1 VNAPPEVPSTLRLAF
16 QVWVAALVAYLVA
29 QILTLV
35 FPPSAA
41 DRAAYA
47 AYVAGLHLP
56 PDRQAQAMRS
66 MGSVSGGTALFGVIV
81 TALVVVPAVWVGL
94 RMRAGVGGARTMT
107 LVVAVVGV
115 LGGLGGGVVAL
126 VSRLPV
132 PAGGAAAV
140 LQVISGL
147 LFVGYLVLLFRPASA
162 RYFTAAA
169 AARP

>member
-1 VNAPPEVPSTLRLAF
+1 MNAPPEVPSTLRLAF
-16 QVWVAALVAYLVA
+16 RVWVAALVVYLVA
-29 QILTLV
+29 QVLALL

-41 DRAAYA
+41 DYA
-47 AYVAGLHLP
+47 AYVASLHLP
-56 PDRQAQAMRS
+56 PDRQAQVMRS
-66 MGSVSGGTALFGVIV
+66 VSSLSGGTALFGVIV

-94 RMRAGVGGARTMT
+94 RMRAGNGGARTMT

-115 LGGLGGGVVAL
+115 LGGLGSGLPAL
-126 VSRLPV
+126 VSRLPAA
-132 PAGGAAAV
+132 AGGVVPV

-147 LFVGYLVLLFRPASA
+147 LLVGYLVRLFRPVCT